1 MKKTLNTSQTIT
13 YVMTMRKTRKD
24 PKGQTKQPMKYWLVE
39 ITLTSGEELQFYVS
53 AKDEQSAYAKA
64 DGYAEMS
71 ENDNLANFYK
81 GKGFT
86 LLP

>member
-1 MKKTLNTSQTIT
+1 MMSESQ
-13 YVMTMRKTRKD
+13 KD
-24 PKGQTKQPMKYWLVE
+24 PKGHTKQPMKYWLVD

-53 AKDEQSAYAKA
+53 AKNEHFAYEKADSYAKL
-64 DGYAEMS
+64 AENS
-71 ENDNLANFYK
+71 GLAKFYK